1 MGSSGG
7 VVIQPALGRAADVWS
22 YGTSYLFAAAVNAL
36 ALPFIARAR
45 RENVPADSARGATGR
60 AC

>member
-22 YGTSYLFAAAVNAL
+22 YGTSYLLGAAVGDRGSRL
-36 ALPFIARAR
+36 ATSP
-45 RENVPADSARGATGR
+45 
-60 AC
+60 